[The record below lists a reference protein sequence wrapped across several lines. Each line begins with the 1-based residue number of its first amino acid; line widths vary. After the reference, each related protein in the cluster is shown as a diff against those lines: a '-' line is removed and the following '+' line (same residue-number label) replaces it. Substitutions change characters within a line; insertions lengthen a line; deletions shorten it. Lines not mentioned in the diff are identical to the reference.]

1 MKKKIF
7 IGIGIFVGI
16 ILILIGVLVGKD
28 LKQES
33 NLKKELNEI
42 SEMVSDPDGDFK
54 EISRRLNTTVTTGD
68 YQKIEKAAKKYFTD
82 ILDDL
87 IDLVTVLND
96 ERITNILT
104 VDNYV
109 NDGKEF
115 LTTRKYIKDTIE
127 QLITRRDSYY
137 ELFTEEKVMTYLDG
151 LTIDDYYRDFYRNEI
166 IGDIENEKNDKTVE
180 KAINQIIDML
190 DDSEK
195 IINFLVENK
204 NAWEVEGDT
213 IVFDTNELVDQYNNL
228 LLEADFID
236 GKDLTFSK

>member
-1 MKKKIF
+1 
-7 IGIGIFVGI
+7 
-16 ILILIGVLVGKD
+16 
-28 LKQES
+28 
-33 NLKKELNEI
+33 
-42 SEMVSDPDGDFK
+42 MVSDPDGEFK

-96 ERITNILT
+96 KRITNILT

-115 LTTRKYIKDTIE
+115 LTTRKYIKDTKE
-127 QLITRRDSYY
+127 KLITGRDSYY

-204 NAWEVEGDT
+204 NAWEIEGDT

>member
-1 MKKKIF
+1 M
-7 IGIGIFVGI
+7 
-16 ILILIGVLVGKD
+16 
-28 LKQES
+28 
-33 NLKKELNEI
+33 
-42 SEMVSDPDGDFK
+42 
-54 EISRRLNTTVTTGD
+54 
-68 YQKIEKAAKKYFTD
+68 
-82 ILDDL
+82 

-115 LTTRKYIKDTIE
+115 LTTRKYIKDTKE
-127 QLITRRDSYY
+127 KLITGRDSYY

>member
-82 ILDDL
+82 ILNDL

-115 LTTRKYIKDTIE
+115 LTTRKYIKDTKE
-127 QLITRRDSYY
+127 KLITGRDSYY

-204 NAWEVEGDT
+204 NAWKVEGDT

>member
-16 ILILIGVLVGKD
+16 ILVLIGVLVGKD

-82 ILDDL
+82 ILDNL
-87 IDLVTVLND
+87 IDIVTVLND

-115 LTTRKYIKDTIE
+115 LTTRKYIKDTKE
-127 QLITRRDSYY
+127 KLITGRDSYY
-137 ELFTEEKVMTYLDG
+137 ELLTEEKVMTYLDG

-180 KAINQIIDML
+180 KAINKIIDML

>member
-1 MKKKIF
+1 
-7 IGIGIFVGI
+7 
-16 ILILIGVLVGKD
+16 
-28 LKQES
+28 
-33 NLKKELNEI
+33 
-42 SEMVSDPDGDFK
+42 MVSDPDGEFK

-115 LTTRKYIKDTIE
+115 LTTRKYIKDTKE
-127 QLITRRDSYY
+127 KLITGRDSYY

>member
-1 MKKKIF
+1 M
-7 IGIGIFVGI
+7 
-16 ILILIGVLVGKD
+16 
-28 LKQES
+28 KQES

-82 ILDDL
+82 ILDNL
-87 IDLVTVLND
+87 IDIVTVLND

-115 LTTRKYIKDTIE
+115 LTTRKYIKDTKE
-127 QLITRRDSYY
+127 KLITGRDSYY

-204 NAWEVEGDT
+204 NSWEVEGDT

>member
-82 ILDDL
+82 ILDNL
-87 IDLVTVLND
+87 IDIVTVLND

-115 LTTRKYIKDTIE
+115 LTTRKYIKDTKE
-127 QLITRRDSYY
+127 KLITGRDSYY

>member
-42 SEMVSDPDGDFK
+42 SEMVSNPDGDFK

-96 ERITNILT
+96 KRITNILT

-115 LTTRKYIKDTIE
+115 LTTRKYIKDTKE
-127 QLITRRDSYY
+127 KLITGRDSYY

-204 NAWEVEGDT
+204 NAWKVEGDT

>member
-54 EISRRLNTTVTTGD
+54 EISKRLNTTVTTGD

-115 LTTRKYIKDTIE
+115 LTTRKYIKDTKE
-127 QLITRRDSYY
+127 KLITGRDSYY

-213 IVFDTNELVDQYNNL
+213 IVFDTNELVDQYNYL

>member
-1 MKKKIF
+1 M
-7 IGIGIFVGI
+7 GI

-115 LTTRKYIKDTIE
+115 LTTRKYIKDTKE
-127 QLITRRDSYY
+127 KLITGRDSYY

>member
-82 ILDDL
+82 ILDNL
-87 IDLVTVLND
+87 IDIVTVLND

-115 LTTRKYIKDTIE
+115 LTTRKYIKDTKE
-127 QLITRRDSYY
+127 KLITGRDSYY

-204 NAWEVEGDT
+204 NAWKVEGDT

>member
-54 EISRRLNTTVTTGD
+54 EISKRLNTTVTTGD

-82 ILDDL
+82 ILNDL

-115 LTTRKYIKDTIE
+115 LTTRKYIKDTKE
-127 QLITRRDSYY
+127 KLITGRDSYY

-204 NAWEVEGDT
+204 NAWKVEGDT

-236 GKDLTFSK
+236 GKNLTFSK

>member
-16 ILILIGVLVGKD
+16 ILVLIGVLVGKD

-33 NLKKELNEI
+33 DLKKELNEI

-82 ILDDL
+82 ILDNL
-87 IDLVTVLND
+87 IDIVTVLND

-115 LTTRKYIKDTIE
+115 LSTRKYIKDTKE
-127 QLITRRDSYY
+127 KLITGRDSYY
-137 ELFTEEKVMTYLDG
+137 ELLTEEKVMTYLDG

>member
-115 LTTRKYIKDTIE
+115 LTTRKYIKDTKE
-127 QLITRRDSYY
+127 KLITGRDSYY

-204 NAWEVEGDT
+204 NAWKVEGDT